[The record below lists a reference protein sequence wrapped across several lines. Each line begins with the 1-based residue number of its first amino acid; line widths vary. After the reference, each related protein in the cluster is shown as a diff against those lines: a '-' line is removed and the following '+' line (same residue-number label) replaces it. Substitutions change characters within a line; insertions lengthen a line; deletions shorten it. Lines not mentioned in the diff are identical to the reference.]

1 MSLSMLFTACLNIPY
16 EQAGVSASY
25 AQRRIGDA
33 LYLFF
38 EGSDGENDWRRNLN
52 FPAVPYKRMTSPV
65 WYAHRGFLSVWK
77 ELEDVLAPAIA
88 DGGVKSITI
97 VGYSHGAAV
106 AMLCHEYAWFH
117 RPDLRQQLQGYGFG
131 CPRVFW
137 GARTPSLLQRWERFT
152 VVHNIDDVVSHLPP
166 SILGYSHVGK
176 LLVIGAVGKYS
187 RVDAHRAENILRE
200 LEAYEEGGE
209 GERGSAP

>member
-1 MSLSMLFTACLNIPY
+1 MSLTALFTACIHIPY

-25 AQRRIGDA
+25 ARRRIDDT

-52 FPAVPYKRMTSPV
+52 FPAVPYKRMNAPI

-88 DGGVKSITI
+88 DDSIRQVVI
-97 VGYSHGAAV
+97 AGYSHGAAV
-106 AMLCHEYAWFH
+106 AMLCHEYVWFH
-117 RPDLRQQLQGYGFG
+117 RSDLRQSLQGYGFG

-137 GARTPSLLQRWERFT
+137 GVRVPAVLQRWERFT
-152 VVHNIDDVVSHLPP
+152 VVHNIDDIVSHLPP
-166 SILGYSHVGK
+166 SILGYSHVGQ
-176 LLVIGAVGKYS
+176 LLRIGAAGKYS
-187 RVDAHRAENILRE
+187 PVEAHLAKNILRE
-200 LEAYEEGGE
+200 LAEYEA
-209 GERGSAP
+209 